1 MRLQFG
7 ECVFDSGTREL
18 LRRGKAVHI
27 SPKAF
32 RLLELLLE
40 CRPQALSKAELQER
54 IWPETFVS
62 EANLANL
69 AAEVRNAI
77 GEKARESR
85 PLRTVFGYGYAFS
98 GEAVS
103 QETLRPSG
111 GRPRCRVLHGGRKI
125 PLFDG
130 VNVIGRD
137 PDAAVWIDDTTVS
150 RHHAR
155 IVVGE
160 KEARLEDLESKN
172 GTFVEG
178 QRVAKAIRI
187 SDGDEIK
194 VGSVFLTFRAPAEL
208 STETVVEKVP
218 PDGGRPPAEPKRG
231 RARREPGG
239 GA

>member
-69 AAEVRNAI
+69 AAEVRNAV
-77 GEKARESR
+77 GEKARQSR

-98 GEAVS
+98 GEAVPD
-103 QETLRPSG
+103 EAPRP
-111 GRPRCRVLHGGRKI
+111 GRGHPRCRVLLGGRKI
-125 PLFDG
+125 PLSDG

-178 QRVAKAIRI
+178 KRVAKAVRI

-194 VGSVFLTFRAPAEL
+194 VGSVFLTFRDPAEI
-208 STETVVEKVP
+208 STETEVEKVP
-218 PDGGRPPAEPKRG
+218 PEGGLPPTKTKRG
-231 RARREPGG
+231 RARREPRE